1 MEAMIKAKETLRGFR
16 MDVVGDESQEV
27 REVFDWYEENFQFVP
42 NLAKVLSASP
52 AALRSY
58 WLTQLELQ
66 KNGILT
72 PEEHNVIQMSIAV
85 ENRCKY
91 CASGHQMLGKA
102 FFGSEEEDLLAIR
115 NEGQI
120 PSLKFDALRSF
131 ALEVYKNQGRVSDKS
146 IETFEN
152 AGYSKAQAIEVVTNI
167 AAKVMS
173 NLTNQLAM
181 TEVDEPVKPFA
192 EGLFDREPAYR

>member
-1 MEAMIKAKETLRGFR
+1 
-16 MDVVGDESQEV
+16 MDVTIDEPQEV
-27 REVFDWYEENFQFVP
+27 KEVFDWYEQNFQFVP

-66 KNGILT
+66 KNGVLT

-85 ENRCKY
+85 ENRCRY

-102 FFGSEEEDLLAIR
+102 FFGSEEEDLIAIR
-115 NEGQI
+115 NEGSI
-120 PSLKFDALRSF
+120 PTEKFDALRAFS
-131 ALEVYKNQGRVSDKS
+131 LEVYKSKGRVSDDT
-146 IETFEN
+146 IAEFEA

-192 EGLFDREPAYR
+192 NGLFETEADYR

>member
-1 MEAMIKAKETLRGFR
+1 MKETLRGFK
-16 MDVVGDESQEV
+16 MDVVNDEPQEV
-27 REVFDWYEENFQFVP
+27 KEVFDWYEQNFQFVP

-66 KNGILT
+66 KNGVLT

-102 FFGSEEEDLLAIR
+102 FFGSEENDLIAIR
-115 NEGQI
+115 NEGSI
-120 PSLKFDALRSF
+120 PTEKFDALRTF
-131 ALEVYKNQGRVSDKS
+131 ALEVYKSKGRVSDEVIK
-146 IETFEN
+146 EFES
-152 AGYSKAQAIEVVTNI
+152 AGYTKAQAIEVVTNI

-181 TEVDEPVKPFA
+181 TAVDEPVQPFA
-192 EGLFDREPAYR
+192 EGLFENESDYR

>member
-1 MEAMIKAKETLRGFR
+1 MKETLRGFK
-16 MDVVGDESQEV
+16 MDVAENEPHEV
-27 REVFDWYEENFQFVP
+27 KEVFDWYEQNFQFVP

-66 KNGILT
+66 KNGVLT

-91 CASGHQMLGKA
+91 CTSGHQMLGKA
-102 FFGSEEEDLLAIR
+102 FFGSDEEDLMAIR
-115 NEGQI
+115 NEGSI
-120 PSLKFDALRSF
+120 PTNKFDALRSF
-131 ALEVYKNQGRVSDKS
+131 ALEVYNKKGRVSDEA
-146 IETFEN
+146 IAAFE
-152 AGYSKAQAIEVVTNI
+152 ATGYTKAQAVEVVTNI
-167 AAKVMS
+167 AAKIMS

-181 TEVDEPVKPFA
+181 TEVDEPVLPFA
-192 EGLFDREPAYR
+192 EGLFEAEADYR